1 MKLDPHHNTPILLV
15 DDEPGIRKVMGI
27 ALTDLGYQVVTAS
40 DGREALG
47 LFEHRLPPIVLSDV
61 KMPGMGGIE
70 LLRAIKRS
78 RPETEVIM
86 ITGHGDMDLAIRSL
100 KFEATDFI
108 TKPISDDALEI
119 ALKRAH
125 ERIALREQL
134 RQYTENLEK
143 LVAEKTR
150 KLLDA
155 ERLAAVGQTVA
166 GISHSIKNIAGG
178 LTGGA
183 FVVEKG
189 FELDDPKY
197 LRQGWRMVRGNVEK
211 IARLSLDLLNFTRSA
226 RIHLQPYD
234 PNEPV
239 REVVELM
246 QPRAEE
252 EGVALNI
259 HLDTNLKPV
268 YCDPDAIHLALLNL
282 VTNALDACC
291 EGSGGGLTVSLST
304 SRPPDWAV
312 EYRVC
317 DTGCGMDADTREKL
331 FQAFFTTKG
340 SQGTGIGL
348 MMTRNVIEKHGGTI
362 SVRSKKGTG
371 SEFIIRLPEGSP
383 PPETDPLQDPI
394 VDGLVKSREHRHSGE
409 RRSLQVSGITGSRL
423 SPG

>member
-1 MKLDPHHNTPILLV
+1 MKGLQMKLDPHHNTPILLV
-15 DDEPGIRKVMGI
+15 DDEPGIRKVLGI
-27 ALTDLGYQVVTAS
+27 TLTDLGYQVITAP
-40 DGREALG
+40 DGKEALR
-47 LFEHRLPPIVLSDV
+47 LFECRLPSIVLLDV

-86 ITGHGDMDLAIRSL
+86 VTGHGDMDLAVRSL

-108 TKPISDDALEI
+108 TKPISDDALQI

-125 ERIALREQL
+125 EHIALKEQL
-134 RQYTENLEK
+134 RNYTENLEK
-143 LVAEKTR
+143 LVAEKAR

-155 ERLAAVGQTVA
+155 ERLAAVGKTVA

-189 FELDDPKY
+189 FELDDPRY
-197 LRQGWRMVRGNVEK
+197 LRQGWYMVRGNVEK

-226 RIHLQPYD
+226 EITLRQCD
-234 PNEPV
+234 PNDPV

-246 QPRAEE
+246 QPRADE
-252 EGVALNI
+252 EGIALNI
-259 HLDTNLKPV
+259 HLDTKLKPV

-282 VTNALDACC
+282 VTNALDACS
-291 EGSGGGLTVSLST
+291 EASGRGPTVSLTT
-304 SRPPDWAV
+304 SGLPHWAV

-317 DTGCGMDADTREKL
+317 DTGCGMDAATREKL

-340 SQGTGIGL
+340 SRGTGIGL
-348 MMTRNVIEKHGGTI
+348 MLTKNVIEKHGGTI
-362 SVRSKKGTG
+362 TVRSKERMG
-371 SEFIIRLPEGSP
+371 SEFIIRLP
-383 PPETDPLQDPI
+383 
-394 VDGLVKSREHRHSGE
+394 RRH
-409 RRSLQVSGITGSRL
+409 L
-423 SPG
+423 

>member
-15 DDEPGIRKVMGI
+15 DDEPGIRKVLGI
-27 ALTDLGYQVVTAS
+27 ALTDLGYQVITAP
-40 DGREALG
+40 DGKAALQS
-47 LFEHRLPPIVLSDV
+47 FECRLPSIVLLDV

-70 LLRAIKRS
+70 LLRAIKQS

-86 ITGHGDMDLAIRSL
+86 VTGHGDMDLAVRSL

-108 TKPISDDALEI
+108 TKPISDDALQI

-125 ERIALREQL
+125 ERIALKEQL

-155 ERLAAVGQTVA
+155 ERLAAVGKTVA

-189 FELDDPKY
+189 FELDDPRY
-197 LRQGWRMVRGNVEK
+197 LRQGWHMVRGNVEK

-226 RIHLQPYD
+226 EITLRQCD
-234 PNEPV
+234 PNDPV

-246 QPRAEE
+246 RPRAEE

-259 HLDTNLKPV
+259 HLDPNLKPV
-268 YCDPDAIHLALLNL
+268 FCDPDAIHLALLNL
-282 VTNALDACC
+282 VTNALDACG
-291 EGSGGGLTVSLST
+291 EASGGGPTVSLTT
-304 SRPPDWAV
+304 SGLPHWAV
-312 EYRVC
+312 TYRVC
-317 DTGCGMDADTREKL
+317 DTGCGMDAATREKL

-340 SQGTGIGL
+340 NQGTGIGL
-348 MMTRNVIEKHGGTI
+348 MLTQNVIEKHGGTI
-362 SVRSKKGTG
+362 TVRSKKGTG
-371 SEFIIRLPEGSP
+371 SEFIIRLP
-383 PPETDPLQDPI
+383 
-394 VDGLVKSREHRHSGE
+394 RRH
-409 RRSLQVSGITGSRL
+409 
-423 SPG
+423 P

>member
-1 MKLDPHHNTPILLV
+1 MKGVKMKLDPHHNTLILLV
-15 DDEPGIRKVMGI
+15 DDEPGLRKVLGI
-27 ALTDLGYQVVTAS
+27 ALTDLGYQVITAP

-61 KMPGMGGIE
+61 KMPGMGGID
-70 LLRAIKRS
+70 LLRAVKRS

-108 TKPISDDALEI
+108 TKPISDDALAI

-125 ERIALREQL
+125 ERIAMREQL

-155 ERLAAVGQTVA
+155 ERMAAVGQTVA

-189 FELDDPKY
+189 FELDDPRY

-226 RIHLQPYD
+226 TIQLRQCD
-234 PNEPV
+234 PNDPV

-246 QPRAEE
+246 RPRAEE
-252 EGVALNI
+252 EDVALNI
-259 HLDTNLKPV
+259 HLDANLKPV
-268 YCDPDAIHLALLNL
+268 YCDPDAVHLALLNL

-291 EGSGGGLTVSLST
+291 EGSGGGPTVSLST
-304 SRPPDWAV
+304 SRPPGWGV
-312 EYRVC
+312 EYRVS
-317 DTGCGMDADTREKL
+317 DTGCGMDDNTRAKL

-340 SQGTGIGL
+340 SRGTGIGL
-348 MMTRNVIEKHGGTI
+348 MMTQNVIEKHGGTI
-362 SVRSKKGTG
+362 SVRSKAGAG
-371 SEFIIRLPEGSP
+371 SEFVIRLPERCPQSED
-383 PPETDPLQDPI
+383 ETLLDPN
-394 VDGLVKSREHRHSGE
+394 VEMEGE
-409 RRSLQVSGITGSRL
+409 T
-423 SPG
+423 

>member
-1 MKLDPHHNTPILLV
+1 LRFAFRPPNRMKVLIMKLDPHHNTLILLV
-15 DDEPGIRKVMGI
+15 DDEPGLRKVLGI
-27 ALTDLGYQVVTAS
+27 ALTDLGYQVIMAP
-40 DGREALG
+40 DGKEALR
-47 LFEHRLPPIVLSDV
+47 LFEFRLPPIVLSDV
-61 KMPGMGGIE
+61 KMPGMSGIE
-70 LLRAIKRS
+70 LLRAIKRF

-108 TKPISDDALEI
+108 TKPIRDDALEI

-125 ERIALREQL
+125 ERIALRDQL
-134 RQYTENLEK
+134 RQYTENLEQ

-155 ERLAAVGQTVA
+155 ERMAAVGQTVA

-189 FELDDPKY
+189 FELDDPRY

-211 IARLSLDLLNFTRSA
+211 IARLSLDLLNYTRSA
-226 RIHLQPYD
+226 KINIQKCD
-234 PNEPV
+234 PNGPA

-259 HLDTNLKPV
+259 QLDKNLKPL
-268 YCDPDAIHLALLNL
+268 YCDPDAVHLALLNL

-291 EGSGGGLTVSLST
+291 EGGGGGPSVSLTS
-304 SRPPDWAV
+304 SRPPGWGV

-317 DTGCGMDADTREKL
+317 DTGCGMDDNTREKL

-340 SQGTGIGL
+340 SRGTGIGL
-348 MMTRNVIEKHGGTI
+348 MMTLNVIEKHGGTI
-362 SVRSKKGTG
+362 TVRSKEGTG
-371 SEFIIRLPEGSP
+371 SEFIIRLPELSP
-383 PPETDPLQDPI
+383 QPEKDPLHDPN
-394 VDGLVKSREHRHSGE
+394 VEMEGE
-409 RRSLQVSGITGSRL
+409 A
-423 SPG
+423 

>member
-27 ALTDLGYQVVTAS
+27 ALTDLGYQVITAP
-40 DGREALG
+40 DGKAALQS
-47 LFEHRLPPIVLSDV
+47 FECRLPSIVLLDV

-70 LLRAIKRS
+70 LLRAIKQS

-86 ITGHGDMDLAIRSL
+86 VTGHGDMDLAIRSL

-108 TKPISDDALEI
+108 TKPISDDALQI

-125 ERIALREQL
+125 ERIALKEQL

-155 ERLAAVGQTVA
+155 ERLAAVGKTVA

-189 FELDDPKY
+189 FELDDPRY
-197 LRQGWRMVRGNVEK
+197 LRQGWHMVRGNVEK

-226 RIHLQPYD
+226 EITLRQCD
-234 PNEPV
+234 PNDPV

-246 QPRAEE
+246 RPRAEE

-259 HLDTNLKPV
+259 HLDPNLKPV
-268 YCDPDAIHLALLNL
+268 FCDPDAIHLALLNL
-282 VTNALDACC
+282 VTNALDACG
-291 EGSGGGLTVSLST
+291 EASGGGPTVSLTT
-304 SRPPDWAV
+304 SGLPHWAV
-312 EYRVC
+312 TYRVC
-317 DTGCGMDADTREKL
+317 DTGCGMDAATREKL

-340 SQGTGIGL
+340 NQGTGIGL
-348 MMTRNVIEKHGGTI
+348 MLTQNVIEKHGGTI
-362 SVRSKKGTG
+362 TVRSKKGTG
-371 SEFIIRLPEGSP
+371 SEFIIRLP
-383 PPETDPLQDPI
+383 
-394 VDGLVKSREHRHSGE
+394 RRH
-409 RRSLQVSGITGSRL
+409 
-423 SPG
+423 P

>member
-1 MKLDPHHNTPILLV
+1 MKGLQMKLDPHHNTPILLV
-15 DDEPGIRKVMGI
+15 DDEPGIRKVLGI
-27 ALTDLGYQVVTAS
+27 ALTDLGYQVITAP
-40 DGREALG
+40 DGKAALQS
-47 LFEHRLPPIVLSDV
+47 FECRLPSIVLLDV

-70 LLRAIKRS
+70 LLRAIKQS

-86 ITGHGDMDLAIRSL
+86 VTGHGDMDLAVRSL

-108 TKPISDDALEI
+108 TKPISDDALQI

-125 ERIALREQL
+125 ERIALKEQL

-155 ERLAAVGQTVA
+155 ERLAAVGKTVA

-189 FELDDPKY
+189 FELDDPRY
-197 LRQGWRMVRGNVEK
+197 LRQGWHMVRGNVEK

-226 RIHLQPYD
+226 EITLRQCD
-234 PNEPV
+234 PNDPV

-246 QPRAEE
+246 RPRAEE

-259 HLDTNLKPV
+259 HLDPNLKPV
-268 YCDPDAIHLALLNL
+268 FCDPDAIHLALLNL
-282 VTNALDACC
+282 VTNALDACG
-291 EGSGGGLTVSLST
+291 EASGGGPTVSLTT
-304 SRPPDWAV
+304 SGLPHWAV

-317 DTGCGMDADTREKL
+317 DTGCGMDAATREKL

-340 SQGTGIGL
+340 NQGTGIGL
-348 MMTRNVIEKHGGTI
+348 MLTQNVIEKHGGTI
-362 SVRSKKGTG
+362 TVRSKKGTG
-371 SEFIIRLPEGSP
+371 SEFIIRLP
-383 PPETDPLQDPI
+383 
-394 VDGLVKSREHRHSGE
+394 RRH
-409 RRSLQVSGITGSRL
+409 
-423 SPG
+423 P

>member
-1 MKLDPHHNTPILLV
+1 MKLDPHHNTPVLLV
-15 DDEPGIRKVMGI
+15 DDEPGLRKVLGI
-27 ALTDLGYQVVTAS
+27 ALTDLGYDVIMAA
-40 DGREALG
+40 DGKEALG
-47 LFEHRLPPIVLSDV
+47 LFEHRLPAIVLSDV
-61 KMPGMGGIE
+61 KMPGMSGIE
-70 LLRAIKRS
+70 LLQAIKRF

-86 ITGHGDMDLAIRSL
+86 ITGHGDMDLAVRSL
-100 KFEATDFI
+100 KHEATDFI

-134 RQYTENLEK
+134 RLYTENLEK

-155 ERLAAVGQTVA
+155 ERMAAVGQTVA

-178 LTGGA
+178 LSGGA

-211 IARLSLDLLNFTRSA
+211 IARLSLDLLNYSRSTKI
-226 RIHLQPYD
+226 RVRKCD
-234 PNEPV
+234 PNGPV

-252 EGVALNI
+252 EEVTLNI
-259 HLDTNLKPV
+259 QLDKDLKPI
-268 YCDPDAIHLALLNL
+268 YCDPDAVHLALLNL

-291 EGSGGGLTVSLST
+291 EGLGGASTVSLTT
-304 SRPPDWAV
+304 SRPSGWGV

-317 DTGCGMDADTREKL
+317 DTGCGMDAGTRERL

-348 MMTRNVIEKHGGTI
+348 MVTRNVIEKHGGTI
-362 SVRSKKGTG
+362 SVRSKKGAG
-371 SEFIIRLPEGSP
+371 SEFIIRLPERSP
-383 PPETDPLQDPI
+383 QLEMDPLHDPS
-394 VDGLVKSREHRHSGE
+394 VEMEGQGE
-409 RRSLQVSGITGSRL
+409 T
-423 SPG
+423 

>member
-15 DDEPGIRKVMGI
+15 DDEPGIRKVLGI
-27 ALTDLGYQVVTAS
+27 ALTDLGYQVITAP
-40 DGREALG
+40 DGKAALQS
-47 LFEHRLPPIVLSDV
+47 FECRLPSIVLLDV

-70 LLRAIKRS
+70 LLRAIKQS

-86 ITGHGDMDLAIRSL
+86 VTGHGDMDLAIRSL

-108 TKPISDDALEI
+108 TKPISDDALQI

-125 ERIALREQL
+125 ERIALKEQL

-155 ERLAAVGQTVA
+155 ERLAAVGKTVA

-189 FELDDPKY
+189 FELDDPRY
-197 LRQGWRMVRGNVEK
+197 LRQGWHMVRGNVEK

-226 RIHLQPYD
+226 EITLRQCD
-234 PNEPV
+234 PNDPV

-246 QPRAEE
+246 RPRAEE

-259 HLDTNLKPV
+259 HLDPNLKPV
-268 YCDPDAIHLALLNL
+268 FCDPDAIHLALLNL
-282 VTNALDACC
+282 VTNALDACG
-291 EGSGGGLTVSLST
+291 EASGGGPTVSLTT
-304 SRPPDWAV
+304 SGLPHWAV
-312 EYRVC
+312 TYRVC
-317 DTGCGMDADTREKL
+317 DTGCGMDAATREKL

-340 SQGTGIGL
+340 NQGTGIGL
-348 MMTRNVIEKHGGTI
+348 MLTQNVIEKHGGTI
-362 SVRSKKGTG
+362 TVRSKKGTG
-371 SEFIIRLPEGSP
+371 SEFIIRLP
-383 PPETDPLQDPI
+383 
-394 VDGLVKSREHRHSGE
+394 RRH
-409 RRSLQVSGITGSRL
+409 
-423 SPG
+423 P

>member
-1 MKLDPHHNTPILLV
+1 MKPDPHPHTLILLV
-15 DDEPGIRKVMGI
+15 DDEPGLRKVLGI
-27 ALTDLGYQVVTAS
+27 ALADLGYEVIKAP
-40 DGREALG
+40 DGQAG
-47 LFEHRLPPIVLSDV
+47 LRLFQRRLPSIVLTDV

-70 LLRAIKRS
+70 LLRAIKRIK
-78 RPETEVIM
+78 PETEVIM
-86 ITGHGDMDLAIRSL
+86 ITGHGDMDLAVRSL
-100 KFEATDFI
+100 KYEATDFI
-108 TKPISDDALEI
+108 TKPISDPALEI

-155 ERLAAVGQTVA
+155 ERMAAVGQTVA

-189 FELDDPKY
+189 FELDDPQY

-211 IARLSLDLLNFTRSA
+211 IARLSLDLLNFSRSA
-226 RIHLQPYD
+226 KICVQCCD
-234 PNEPV
+234 PNAPV

-246 QPRAEE
+246 RPRAEE
-252 EGVALNI
+252 EGIALNI
-259 HLDTNLKPV
+259 QLDRHLKPIFF
-268 YCDPDAIHLALLNL
+268 DPDAVHLALLNL
-282 VTNALDACC
+282 VTNALDACRP
-291 EGSGGGLTVSLST
+291 GSGGGLTVSLTT
-304 SRPPDWAV
+304 SKPSGWGV

-317 DTGCGMDADTREKL
+317 DTGCGMDDGTREKL

-340 SQGTGIGL
+340 NRGTGIGL

-362 SVRSKKGTG
+362 TVRSKEGVG
-371 SEFIIRLPEGSP
+371 SEFIIRLPEQCRLM
-383 PPETDPLQDPI
+383 EKDP
-394 VDGLVKSREHRHSGE
+394 VFEMEGE
-409 RRSLQVSGITGSRL
+409 A
-423 SPG
+423 

>member
-1 MKLDPHHNTPILLV
+1 MKGLQMKLDPHHNTPILLV
-15 DDEPGIRKVMGI
+15 DDEPGIRKVLGI
-27 ALTDLGYQVVTAS
+27 TLTDLGYQVITAP
-40 DGREALG
+40 DGKEALR
-47 LFEHRLPPIVLSDV
+47 LFECRLPSIVLLDV

-86 ITGHGDMDLAIRSL
+86 VTGHGDMDLAVRSL

-108 TKPISDDALEI
+108 TKPISDDALQI

-125 ERIALREQL
+125 EHIALKEQL
-134 RQYTENLEK
+134 RNYTENLEK
-143 LVAEKTR
+143 LVAEKAR

-155 ERLAAVGQTVA
+155 ERLAAVGKTVA

-189 FELDDPKY
+189 FELDDPRY
-197 LRQGWRMVRGNVEK
+197 LRQGWHMVRGNVEK

-226 RIHLQPYD
+226 EITLRQCD
-234 PNEPV
+234 PNDPV

-246 QPRAEE
+246 QPRADE
-252 EGVALNI
+252 EGIALNI
-259 HLDTNLKPV
+259 HLDTKLKPV

-282 VTNALDACC
+282 VTNALDACG
-291 EGSGGGLTVSLST
+291 EASGRGPTVSLTT
-304 SRPPDWAV
+304 SGLPHWAV

-317 DTGCGMDADTREKL
+317 DTGGGMDSATREKL

-340 SQGTGIGL
+340 SRGTGIGL
-348 MMTRNVIEKHGGTI
+348 MLTKNVIEKHGGTI
-362 SVRSKKGTG
+362 TVRSKERMG
-371 SEFIIRLPEGSP
+371 SEFIIRLP
-383 PPETDPLQDPI
+383 
-394 VDGLVKSREHRHSGE
+394 RRH
-409 RRSLQVSGITGSRL
+409 L
-423 SPG
+423 

>member
-1 MKLDPHHNTPILLV
+1 MKLDPHHNTPLLLV
-15 DDEPGIRKVMGI
+15 DDEPGLRKVLGI
-27 ALTDLGYQVVTAS
+27 TLTDLGYDVLMAS
-40 DGREALG
+40 DGKEG
-47 LFEHRLPPIVLSDV
+47 LRLFRGRLPSIVLSDV

-70 LLRAIKRS
+70 LLRAIKRT

-86 ITGHGDMDLAIRSL
+86 ITGHGDMDLAVRSL

-108 TKPISDDALEI
+108 TKPISEDALEI

-125 ERIALREQL
+125 ERIILREQL
-134 RQYTENLEK
+134 RQYTQNLEK

-155 ERLAAVGQTVA
+155 ERMAAVGQTVA

-189 FELDDPKY
+189 FELEDAQY

-211 IARLSLDLLNFTRSA
+211 IARLSLDLLNYSRSA
-226 RIHLQPYD
+226 EISVRSCD
-234 PNEPV
+234 PNAPV
-239 REVVELM
+239 KEVVELM

-252 EGVALNI
+252 EGIFLNI
-259 HLDTNLKPV
+259 RLAKGLKPIH
-268 YCDPDAIHLALLNL
+268 CDPDAVHLALLNL

-291 EGSGGGLTVSLST
+291 QGSRGGPSVSLTT
-304 SRPPDWAV
+304 SRPPGWGV

-317 DTGCGMDADTREKL
+317 DTGCGMDAHTQEKL

-348 MMTRNVIEKHGGTI
+348 MMTRNVIEKHGGTLT
-362 SVRSKKGTG
+362 VRSKEGSG
-371 SEFIIRLPEGSP
+371 SEFIIRLPERC
-383 PPETDPLQDPI
+383 
-394 VDGLVKSREHRHSGE
+394 REMADDSVVEMEGE
-409 RRSLQVSGITGSRL
+409 A
-423 SPG
+423 